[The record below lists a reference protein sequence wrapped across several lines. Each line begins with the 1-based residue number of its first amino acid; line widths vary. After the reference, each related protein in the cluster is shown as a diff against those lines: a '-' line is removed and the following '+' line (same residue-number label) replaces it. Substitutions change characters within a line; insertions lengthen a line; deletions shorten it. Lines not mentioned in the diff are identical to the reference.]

1 VTSDSN
7 IPTELKTI
15 WQVDGSSSF
24 INSIEYGWETER
36 NYCRHRKNGS
46 VFKHLK
52 YPVGT
57 DRAYFPTWEEANAE
71 VIRRAEADLKRTLDS
86 IQGKRDHIDI
96 LKKRTKKEA
105 YEL

>member
-1 VTSDSN
+1 VNSDNN

-15 WQVDGSSSF
+15 WQVDGESTF

-36 NYCRHRKNGS
+36 NYCRHRKNGG

-52 YPVGT
+52 HPVGT
-57 DRAYFPTWEEANAE
+57 SRAYFHSWEDANAE
-71 VIRRAEADLKRTLDS
+71 VIRRAEDDLKRTIDS
-86 IQGKRDHIDI
+86 IPRKQEEVER

-105 YEL
+105 YSI